1 MTRNLGTHER
11 AIRFAIGVSLFVAAG
26 YLALPGPPFAWA
38 DEEHGRSMRDRGHE
52 AATHHEATGHYL
64 RHLLRHPKEI
74 GLTADQIT
82 KLKAIQLD
90 LNRTRIKTEAEIQV
104 AELEL
109 AALAE
114 DEKADLSAIEAK
126 VKQSEMLE
134 VGLRMVAIKAKR
146 EALALLTPEQRE
158 KEKAEHEKMMRQ
170 MGGGMGEGM
179 MGGGMMGGGMMG
191 GGMMGGGGHGSPP
204 PAQPKKEERPH

>member
-1 MTRNLGTHER
+1 MNAKLLTVSFALIFLLGPNLR
-11 AIRFAIGVSLFVAAG
+11 S
-26 YLALPGPPFAWA
+26 AWA
-38 DEEHGRSMRDRGHE
+38 DEEHGRSMRHRAHE
-52 AATHHEATGHYL
+52 AATHHESTGHYL
-64 RHLLRHPKEI
+64 RHLLRHAKEI

-109 AALAE
+109 TALAE

-134 VGLRMVAIKAKR
+134 VGLRMAAIKAKR
-146 EALALLTPEQRE
+146 EARALLTPEQRE
-158 KEKAEHEKMMRQ
+158 KEQAEHEKMMRQ
-170 MGGGMGEGM
+170 MGSGHGGGMGGGSV
-179 MGGGMMGGGMMG
+179 GGGMRGS
-191 GGMMGGGGHGSPP
+191 GGH
-204 PAQPKKEERPH
+204 

>member
-1 MTRNLGTHER
+1 MTAKLLTALCALIFLFGPNLR
-11 AIRFAIGVSLFVAAG
+11 S
-26 YLALPGPPFAWA
+26 AWA

-52 AATHHEATGHYL
+52 VSTHHESTGHYL
-64 RHLLRHPKEI
+64 RHLLRHAKEI
-74 GLTADQIT
+74 GLTADQVT
-82 KLKAIQLD
+82 KLKTIQLD

-109 AALAE
+109 AALVG

-134 VGLRMVAIKAKR
+134 VGLRMTAIKAKR
-146 EALALLTPEQRE
+146 DARALLTPEQRG
-158 KEKAEHEKMMRQ
+158 KEEAEHEKMMRQ
-170 MGGGMGEGM
+170 MRSGRGGG
-179 MGGGMMGGGMMG
+179 MGGGMMEGMEGMG
-191 GGMMGGGGHGSPP
+191 GGMMGGGGHGGPP